1 MNLAAYPRRALLL
14 LLALAPLPLLSVAAA
29 QPGCDGRLI
38 EHELGTTCVPENPER
53 IVTLEYSY
61 ADHLARLG
69 VTPVGIAR
77 EANIPAYLEP
87 YVGDVPGVGTRAEP
101 NLEAI
106 VALQPDLIV
115 ADLRRHEAI
124 YDQLSAIAPTLVFN
138 SLRGSYE
145 DQLEAFERLGE
156 ALGLTEEAT
165 RALEEHRA
173 AFAEVQAAVVPDAPT
188 TLIGVLSPGLFTA
201 HSSRSF
207 MGSFLA
213 SLGVPAAVE
222 PREGETQFSL
232 SLEGVA
238 AAQPQALV
246 LLCNPADSTPLDE
259 WADNP
264 VWNALDAVSSG
275 RVYVFNRDLWS
286 KGRGLIAFDMILDD
300 LAGSGLLAG
309 EPSSTPQTCQGAG

>member
-1 MNLAAYPRRALLL
+1 MNNVALLRRATRLLL
-14 LLALAPLPLLSVAAA
+14 GVAAA
-29 QPGCDGRLI
+29 LAFSSATAQAACDGQAI
-38 EHELGTTCVPENPER
+38 EHEMGTTCVAARPQR

-69 VTPVGIAR
+69 ITPVGIAR

-232 SLEGVA
+232 S
-238 AAQPQALV
+238 
-246 LLCNPADSTPLDE
+246 
-259 WADNP
+259 
-264 VWNALDAVSSG
+264 
-275 RVYVFNRDLWS
+275 
-286 KGRGLIAFDMILDD
+286 
-300 LAGSGLLAG
+300 
-309 EPSSTPQTCQGAG
+309 

>member
-1 MNLAAYPRRALLL
+1 MNNVALLCRATRLSL
-14 LLALAPLPLLSVAAA
+14 LVVAMLALSSGLA
-29 QPGCDGRLI
+29 QSGCDGQTI
-38 EHELGTTCVPENPER
+38 EHEMGTTCVPEAPQR

-61 ADHLARLG
+61 ADHLAKLG

-87 YVGDVPGVGTRAEP
+87 YVGAVPGVGTRAEP

-106 VALQPDLIV
+106 VALRPDLIV

-124 YDQLSAIAPTLVFN
+124 YDQLSAIAPTLVFD

-145 DQLEAFERLGE
+145 DQLEAFEKLGE
-156 ALGLTEEAT
+156 ALGLSDEAAT
-165 RALEEHRA
+165 ALEEHRA
-173 AFAEVQAAVVPDAPT
+173 AFDRARDSVSPDAPSA
-188 TLIGVLSPGLFTA
+188 LIGVLSPGLFTA
-201 HSSRSF
+201 HSSQSF

-222 PREGETQFSL
+222 PRGGETQFSL
-232 SLEGVA
+232 SLEGIA
-238 AAQPQALV
+238 AVQPQALV

-259 WADNP
+259 WAGNP
-264 VWNALDAVSSG
+264 VWSALDAVSSD

-286 KGRGLIAFDMILDD
+286 KGRGVIAFDLILED
-300 LAGSGLLAG
+300 LAGSGLLTG
-309 EPSSTPQTCQGAG
+309 QPSSTPQSCQGAG